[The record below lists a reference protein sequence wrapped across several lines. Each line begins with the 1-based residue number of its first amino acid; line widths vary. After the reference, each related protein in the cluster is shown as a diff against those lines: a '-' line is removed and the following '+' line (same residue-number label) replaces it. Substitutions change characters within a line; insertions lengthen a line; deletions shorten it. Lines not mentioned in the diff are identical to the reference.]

1 MALPNKMKFGI
12 ALGLLGG
19 IIALVAM
26 AYSWGGEL
34 DDMYPVGLNMLVAV
48 MFFAAAGTFTKYSPV
63 KGDTVLVISALAMAV
78 TVIAAVYEATF
89 LWVSILLAVIA
100 VCCILIGACPNTFAL
115 RKLALLGAMDDYIAI
130 SSRELGEAL
139 EMSQQSASKR
149 ILELLDMKYIVRD
162 LGARKQRIKLTTK
175 GIEDL
180 KKEYNEY
187 RRIFELTDHI
197 TIHGK
202 VQSGMGE
209 GGYYICQNQY
219 LTQFR
224 EKLGFSPFEGTLNVQ
239 IDPEDIG
246 KLDVIKSIAGTLIS
260 GFSDEGRSFGDVIA
274 YKAKIRNID
283 CAIIVPERSHY
294 TDIIEIICQY
304 HLRRT
309 LSLED
314 GDSVDVKVKL

>member
-1 MALPNKMKFGI
+1 MD
-12 ALGLLGG
+12 
-19 IIALVAM
+19 
-26 AYSWGGEL
+26 E
-34 DDMYPVGLNMLVAV
+34 
-48 MFFAAAGTFTKYSPV
+48 KYS
-63 KGDTVLVISALAMAV
+63 
-78 TVIAAVYEATF
+78 
-89 LWVSILLAVIA
+89 
-100 VCCILIGACPNTFAL
+100 FAL

-246 KLDVIKSIAGTLIS
+246 KLDVIKSFAGTLIS

>member
-1 MALPNKMKFGI
+1 MD
-12 ALGLLGG
+12 
-19 IIALVAM
+19 
-26 AYSWGGEL
+26 E
-34 DDMYPVGLNMLVAV
+34 
-48 MFFAAAGTFTKYSPV
+48 KYS
-63 KGDTVLVISALAMAV
+63 
-78 TVIAAVYEATF
+78 
-89 LWVSILLAVIA
+89 
-100 VCCILIGACPNTFAL
+100 FAL

-149 ILELLDMKYIVRD
+149 ILELLYMKYIVRD